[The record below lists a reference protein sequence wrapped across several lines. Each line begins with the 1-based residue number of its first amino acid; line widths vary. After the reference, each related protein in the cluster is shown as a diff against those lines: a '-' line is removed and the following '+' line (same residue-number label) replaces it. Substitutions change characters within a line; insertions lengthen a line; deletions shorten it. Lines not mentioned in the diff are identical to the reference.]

1 MHAIAGFTQV
11 DLFHFSF
18 CTESFDQVSSNLRP
32 AGVLS
37 KLFPSTECPGA
48 THSIK
53 DWDTFLKLKSQ
64 VFLYY
69 ILIHTNRRY
78 KKKPEKREG
87 RRETPHRRCALAERR
102 ESQFPR
108 QQI

>member
-37 KLFPSTECPGA
+37 KLFPSAECPGA

-78 KKKPEKREG
+78 KKNLKKREG
-87 RRETPHRRCALAERR
+87 RIETPHRRCALAERR
-102 ESQFPR
+102 ESQSPR